1 MKKLPSRA
9 VEPMPRL
16 NPFAKPLPPVQKE
29 NPAGLF
35 GLIGI
40 IIFLL
45 FLFAK

>member
-1 MKKLPSRA
+1 MKKHSSRA
-9 VEPMPRL
+9 VQPMR

-40 IIFLL
+40 FIFLL
-45 FLFAK
+45 FLFGK